1 MKILMVTPYAP
12 NRDGIAAYAV
22 QAVAALRAEGHD
34 VEVLSPGPSAAHH
47 HLDLSTP
54 RGALALAKRVR
65 GYDKLV
71 VQFHPDVF
79 YRIPS
84 APAAMIAS
92 HVALGTAFTAA
103 REVEVW
109 LHEIDYR
116 WGAGASP
123 TALAA
128 RAVWRTVDRVVV
140 HTESEREA
148 FVAAFGVPPGRVEL
162 GAHGAHFVRRTR
174 HDRASAR
181 VSLGIPA
188 GTFCFLS
195 IGFVA
200 PHKGFDRSVAAFAA
214 AGLGGAGT
222 TDARLYVVGS
232 VRLDDPAIA
241 AHVAELAAAVARTPG
256 TALVEGYVSDELF
269 DRWLVACDAVVLPY
283 RNIWSSGVLERAGLY
298 DRPVLATDV
307 GGLAQQSTGGVPLTL
322 LPEGPAL
329 IGSLA
334 AAMRAAAGVDVVP
347 VASDGEPWPVDGARE
362 DIQSTVADRAARRRG
377 VPGRSSADAAGRGGP
392 PHPGGASGS
401 APLRRLPPLTL
412 PPTTSARL
420 SAALVKRTIRRLT
433 GWEIDPVV
441 QQVNALR
448 EAVIASLE
456 QRDG

>member
-65 GYDKLV
+65 AYDKLI

-84 APAAMIAS
+84 APAGMIAS
-92 HVALGTAFTAA
+92 HAALTAAFAAA

-116 WGAGASP
+116 WGVGSSP
-123 TALAA
+123 VALAA
-128 RAVWRTVDRVVV
+128 RAVWRAVDRVMV
-140 HTESEREA
+140 HTESERDAFVEA
-148 FVAAFGVPPGRVEL
+148 FAVPAAKVQL

-181 VSLGIPA
+181 ASLGVPA
-188 GTFCFLS
+188 DAFCFLS

-214 AGLGGAGT
+214 AGLAAG
-222 TDARLYVVGS
+222 DARLYVVGS
-232 VRLDDPAIA
+232 VRLDEPAIA
-241 AHVAELAAAVARTPG
+241 AHVTELEAAIERTPG
-256 TALVEGYVSDELF
+256 AALVEGYVSDELF
-269 DRWLVACDAVVLPY
+269 DRWLVACDTVVLPY
-283 RNIWSSGVLERAGLY
+283 RNIWSSGVLERAALY

-307 GGLAQQSTGGVPLTL
+307 GGLAQQAATSAVPLTL
-322 LPEGPAL
+322 LAEGPTL
-329 IGSLA
+329 ISSLA
-334 AAMRAAAGVDVVP
+334 AAMRTAAGVAVVP
-347 VASDGEPWPVDGARE
+347 VTSEGEPWPTAGDRDDVQAAV
-362 DIQSTVADRAARRRG
+362 TDRAARRRG
-377 VPGRSSADAAGRGGP
+377 AAGSGGVAGRGRAP
-392 PHPGGASGS
+392 ARAGGDTA
-401 APLRRLPPLTL
+401 ALRRLPPLTL
-412 PPTTSARL
+412 PPATSARF
-420 SAALVKRTIRRLT
+420 SAAIVKKTIRRLT

-441 QQVNALR
+441 HQVNALR
-448 EAVIASLE
+448 EAVIVSLE
-456 QRDG
+456 QRDR